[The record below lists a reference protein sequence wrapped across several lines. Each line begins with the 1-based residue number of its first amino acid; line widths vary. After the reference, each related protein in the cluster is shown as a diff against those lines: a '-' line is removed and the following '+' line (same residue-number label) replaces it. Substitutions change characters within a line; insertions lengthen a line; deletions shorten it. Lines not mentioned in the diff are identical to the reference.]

1 MLGVVCVHRRNYI
14 CAGIEVEAAGSPHD
28 DVVGAVRVCA
38 CRFECPSSWHRDAG
52 IELYAEDVLVSYQ
65 NCVSL
70 PTVLSEVNFVACKTR
85 NILNTFVTVFKCGSR
100 FHMI

>member
-1 MLGVVCVHRRNYI
+1 MLGVVCVHRRNYT

-52 IELYAEDVLVSYQ
+52 IELYAEDVIVSYQ
-65 NCVSL
+65 NSVSL
-70 PTVLSEVNFVACKTR
+70 PIVLSEVNFIACETC
-85 NILNTFVTVFKCGSR
+85 NILNTIVTVFKRGCPVR
-100 FHMI
+100 LI